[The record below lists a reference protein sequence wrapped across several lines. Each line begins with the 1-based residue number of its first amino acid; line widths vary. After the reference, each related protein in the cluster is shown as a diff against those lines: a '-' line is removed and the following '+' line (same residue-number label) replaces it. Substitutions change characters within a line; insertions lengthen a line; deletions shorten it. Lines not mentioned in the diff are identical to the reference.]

1 MGFFQRLGKKVKAV
15 GRFGLKAGILAG
27 GLYLGS
33 KQVPKLEQQ
42 YKDYEYEQ
50 QRIQEGQDLTKFM
63 LATNELDNPEL
74 QIQMLQDFKAKQLR
88 DRTSQ
93 SLEGGQNLTTGAR
106 VSLAGQGVGNLLD
119 SNKRE
124 GLKQLFKA
132 YKG

>member
-1 MGFFQRLGKKVKAV
+1 MGFFQRLGKKVKGVA
-15 GRFGLKAGILAG
+15 RFGLKAGILAG

-63 LATNELDNPEL
+63 LATNELDDPEL

>member
-15 GRFGLKAGILAG
+15 GRFGLKAGIVAG

-63 LATNELDNPEL
+63 LATNELDDPEL
-74 QIQMLQDFKAKQLR
+74 QIRMLQDFKAKQLR
-88 DRTSQ
+88 DRTGQ
-93 SLEGGQNLTTGAR
+93 SLEGGQNLSTGAR

-119 SNKRE
+119 SNRRE